1 MNDLAYQFDIEHN
14 ISVEDYLSGEKTSQI
29 KYEYVDGQV
38 YAMAGAKLNHNRIV
52 RNATSLLWSL
62 LRSTP
67 CEPLGS
73 DMLLQTSSCKYRYPD
88 VMVVCDDDTSED
100 DYIRK
105 NPLIIIEVLSK
116 STRKK
121 DKGEKRQEYLAL
133 PSLQEYVLIEQ
144 DYAEIEVQRR
154 ADNWQSSYYFLGDS
168 VNFASVDI
176 TLSVEAIYQRV
187 DNQDMQDFLRQKEK
201 IKQET
206 HPLKYNDP
214 LDQE

>member
-1 MNDLAYQFDIEHN
+1 
-14 ISVEDYLSGEKTSQI
+14 
-29 KYEYVDGQV
+29 
-38 YAMAGAKLNHNRIV
+38 
-52 RNATSLLWSL
+52 
-62 LRSTP
+62 
-67 CEPLGS
+67 
-73 DMLLQTSSCKYRYPD
+73 
-88 VMVVCDDDTSED
+88 MVVYDDDTSED

-105 NPLIIIEVLSK
+105 NPLIIIEVLSQ

-121 DKGEKRQEYLAL
+121 DKGEKRTEYLAL

-144 DYAEIEVQRR
+144 DYAEVEVQRR
-154 ADNWQSSYYFLGDS
+154 NNNWQSSYYFLGD
-168 VNFASVDI
+168 NITFASVAV

-206 HPLKYNDP
+206 RPLKYNDP